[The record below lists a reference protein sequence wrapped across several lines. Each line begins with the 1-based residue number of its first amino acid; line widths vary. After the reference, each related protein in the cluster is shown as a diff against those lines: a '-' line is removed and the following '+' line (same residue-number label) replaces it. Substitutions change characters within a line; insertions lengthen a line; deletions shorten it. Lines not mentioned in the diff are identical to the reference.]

1 MPDAVA
7 RLDWLSFTSPDAF
20 DRACAALI
28 TTIETDL
35 DLVWAR
41 AHARL
46 LVRARDW
53 GSHAKDP
60 SYLGPRSSRRRGVR
74 SGGGLR

>member
-20 DRACAALI
+20 GRAYAALI
-28 TTIETDL
+28 TTIET

-60 SYLGPRSSRRRGVR
+60 SYLGPRSSRRRDVR